1 MSDDLVKELRA
12 YDRPHQYLTNQPKEV
27 SDAALN
33 FALTLKRYEM
43 TDAIVAGV
51 GYVPVGKIKEAAE
64 RIEALE
70 REVQTLKATQ
80 DDEAL
85 TAAWMAGSASRNDEV
100 RALEAVVKE
109 ARWLIERTP
118 VGKLMVAAG
127 VADKLAALNAQKD
140 KDDA

>member
-12 YDRPHQYLTNQPKEV
+12 YDRPHQYLTDQPTEV

-51 GYVPVGKIKEAAE
+51 GYVPVGKIKEAAD

-70 REVQTLKATQ
+70 AVA
-80 DDEAL
+80 EAARAYIKHPL
-85 TAAWMAGSASRNDEV
+85 IGTHIELGDALSRLD
-100 RALEAVVKE
+100 
-109 ARWLIERTP
+109 
-118 VGKLMVAAG
+118 
-127 VADKLAALNAQKD
+127 AQKD
-140 KDDA
+140 ESDD